1 MHSAPRID
9 VGTDADA
16 VAQHVADWLIERM
29 NASTAPFALNL
40 SGGSTPK
47 RLYGLLAA
55 LPYRNRVPWTRL
67 HLFFGDERFVPP
79 DDPESNYRM
88 VHETMLAHVPIP
100 PEQVHPIPTVGLS
113 PAGAAATYE
122 HTLKSFYG
130 AQALDPS
137 RPLFDLTLLG
147 LGPDGHT
154 ASLFP
159 GTAALDEKVA
169 WVVPVTGPTP
179 PRQRITLTYPT
190 LASSRAVAFLVTGIE
205 KRPILARVRQG
216 DPALPASHIRSAGDI
231 WWFLDRAAAGV

>member
-1 MHSAPRID
+1 MRSAPHVD
-9 VGTDADA
+9 VETDADA
-16 VAQHVADWLIERM
+16 VARHVADWLIERL
-29 NASTAPFALNL
+29 NRSTAPFALNL

-47 RLYGLLAA
+47 RLYGLLADP
-55 LPYRNRVPWTRL
+55 LYRNRVPWTRL

-79 DDPESNYRM
+79 DDPESNYHM
-88 VHETMLAHVPIP
+88 VLEAMLAHVPIP
-100 PEQVHPIPTVGLS
+100 SEHVHPIPTVGVS
-113 PAGAAATYE
+113 HAGAAATYE

-130 AQALDPS
+130 AQTLDPL
-137 RPLFDLTLLG
+137 RPLFDVTLLG

-159 GTAALDEKVA
+159 GTAALDEKIA

-190 LASSRAVAFLVTGIE
+190 LASSRAIAFLVTGIE
-205 KRPILARVRQG
+205 KRAIVARVRQG
-216 DPALPASHIRSAGDI
+216 DPTLPASHVWSAGEI